1 MSLKFGDSHSLKR
14 YAPKLLAGIIFDVY
28 DQHTQIITTLDVK
41 LNKWHITIE
50 KLYRKP
56 TETTNFL
63 KYYDP
68 TVGLNREPRMQ
79 QARAITMR
87 QQATQ
92 WKCPYKL

>member
-56 TETTNFL
+56 TETEQNL
-63 KYYDP
+63 NKISP
-68 TVGLNREPRMQ
+68 VRALTVDF
-79 QARAITMR
+79 
-87 QQATQ
+87 
-92 WKCPYKL
+92 